1 MRSPDEVTKVVLRVV
16 DALNTERP
24 ADAQVSHDLQAV
36 LFGDG
41 AKLDSLGL
49 VNLIVAI
56 EQEMEDEWDVSI
68 ALADE
73 KAMSQRRS
81 PFRTLGAL
89 IDYIVS
95 RLETEDHG

>member
-1 MRSPDEVTKVVLRVV
+1 MRSPAEVGTLVLRVV
-16 DALNTERP
+16 AAVNTERP
-24 ADAQVSHDLQAV
+24 ADAPISSDLQAM
-36 LFGDG
+36 LFGEG
-41 AKLDSLGL
+41 AALDSLGL

-89 IDYIVS
+89 IDYIAM